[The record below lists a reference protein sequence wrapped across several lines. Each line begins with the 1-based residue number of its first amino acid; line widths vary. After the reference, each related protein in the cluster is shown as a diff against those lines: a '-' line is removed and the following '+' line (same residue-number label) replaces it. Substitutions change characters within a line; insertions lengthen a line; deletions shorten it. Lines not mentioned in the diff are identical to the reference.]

1 MAWHSL
7 TMQVFGTESRPGQ
20 PTNFGKYFESN
31 CVCHAH
37 LVTQPGSSDSA
48 GDSAQ
53 HDLPIGCCERGL
65 RQVWLQFKEFKFEI
79 QENLV
84 PKVLVDPW
92 HPHKTGQ
99 V

>member
-1 MAWHSL
+1 M
-7 TMQVFGTESRPGQ
+7 ESRPGQ

-31 CVCHAH
+31 YVFHVH
-37 LVTQPGSSDSA
+37 LVTQLGSSDSA
-48 GDSAQ
+48 GDTTQ
-53 HDLPIGCCERGL
+53 HDLTVGCCERGL
-65 RQVWLQFKEFKFEI
+65 HHVWLQFREFKFKI

-99 V
+99 VWQPACNLSA